1 MALLI
6 DVHIQSFVIVTNY
19 IQIPSHYIKRNRYF
33 LSINRSTIPVNENKH
48 KI

>member
-1 MALLI
+1 MVLLI
-6 DVHIQSFVIVTNY
+6 DVHIPSFVIVTNY

-33 LSINRSTIPVNENKH
+33 LSINRLAIPINENKH